1 MASETAEDR
10 DLYAKAPKINATDF
24 KRERQTPP
32 PNETQLMAM
41 VSN

>member
-1 MASETAEDR
+1 MASETAED
-10 DLYAKAPKINATDF
+10 KAPKINIRDF
-24 KRERQTPP
+24 KRERRTPT